1 MRKIIAASALV
12 LALALIALPATE
24 ASAWGRRDHAPSPGA
39 STQPA
44 NMSKAEI
51 ALLTT
56 VLDKVALTDIELSP
70 FGRMIVNNVLKAL
83 MPKLCPVVADLA
95 APNFRGFVLAG
106 CQSIAAA
113 PDPYG
118 ALLGFLPVACSLRDT
133 VFPDYKQLLA
143 VGCGL
148 LL

>member
-1 MRKIIAASALV
+1 MRKILAASALV
-12 LALALIALPATE
+12 LALALTVLPATE
-24 ASAWGRRDHAPSPGA
+24 ASAWGRHHTPA
-39 STQPA
+39 QPA
-44 NMSKAEI
+44 KMSKAEI
-51 ALLTT
+51 SLLTT
-56 VLDKVALTDIELSP
+56 VLDNVALTDIELSP
-70 FGRMIVNNVLKAL
+70 FGRMLINGVLKAL

-95 APNFRGFVLAG
+95 APSFHDFVLIG
-106 CQSIAAA
+106 CQSVATA

-133 VFPDYKQLLA
+133 VFPDYKELLA